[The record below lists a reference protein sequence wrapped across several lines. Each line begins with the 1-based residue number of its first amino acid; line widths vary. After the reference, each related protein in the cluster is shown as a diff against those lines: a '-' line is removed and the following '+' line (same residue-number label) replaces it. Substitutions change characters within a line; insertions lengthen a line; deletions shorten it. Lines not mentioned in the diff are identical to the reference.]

1 MEVLSKVP
9 HLFQRSYLSAAI
21 DFSSWSSVEPWFVQ
35 LESRPLDTVEKIE
48 LWLKDRS
55 ELLDV
60 IGEEGALRYI
70 RMTCDTEDK
79 DLEKAYFDFLEKIS
93 ENVKAAD
100 DRLKRRVLASP
111 SVLELPSERY
121 SIIVRSL
128 QNDVDLF
135 REANIPLETEES
147 KLSQSYQKLMGSLTV
162 QFEGKEQ
169 TMQQMGR
176 YLEDPRRELRES
188 AWRAMVTRRLAEK
201 ESFEKIFNQLLEI
214 RTQISTNAG
223 FSCYRDYAFKHL
235 ERFDYSPQ
243 DCFRFHEGV
252 ETTVVPLVRRIEERR
267 ARDLRVDRL
276 RPWDLSVDPKSRPA
290 LRPFTEA
297 RDLVEG
303 CLNIARQVDPQFGGF
318 IKTMRDLE
326 LLNLESR
333 KGKAPGGYQSSLT
346 EARLPF
352 IFMNAVGLDGD
363 VRTLLHESGHAFHV
377 FATQKETLGHYRHAP
392 IEFCEVASMSME
404 LLGSEFL
411 SVFYQ
416 KDEDLTRSRKKH
428 LEGVLDILPW
438 IARVD
443 AFQHWIYTNPGHSN
457 EERQEYWLGLHRR
470 FGGIEDWDGFEEAQ
484 RSSWHRQ
491 LHIFEL
497 PFYYIEYAIA
507 QLGALQVWINSKRDF
522 RQAVADYWSALQLGG
537 SKPLPDLFRR
547 ANIKF
552 DFGPATLG
560 PLMEAVGE
568 ELEKL
573 RD

>member
-9 HLFQRSYLSAAI
+9 HAFERSYLPATI
-21 DFSSWSSVEPWFVQ
+21 DFSSWVSVEPWFTQ
-35 LESRPLDTVEKIE
+35 LENRSLETVEGLE

-70 RMTCDTEDK
+70 RMTCDTENK
-79 DLEKAYFDFLEKIS
+79 ELEKAYFDFLEEIS

-100 DRLKRRVLASP
+100 DRLKRRFLASP
-111 SVLELPSERY
+111 FLSKLPSERY
-121 SIIVRSL
+121 LILVRSL

-147 KLSQSYQKLMGSLTV
+147 KLSQGYQKLIGSLMV
-162 QFEGKEQ
+162 QFEGIER

-176 YLEDPRRELRES
+176 YLEDPNRDLRES
-188 AWRAMVTRRLAEK
+188 AWKAMVARRLVEK
-201 ESFEKIFNQLLEI
+201 ESLEKIFNQLLHV
-214 RTQISTNAG
+214 RTQISNNAG
-223 FSCYRDYAFKHL
+223 FYCYRDYAFKHL

-252 ETTVVPLVRRIEERR
+252 EATVVPLVRRIEEKR
-267 ARDLRVDRL
+267 ARDLGLNRL
-276 RPWDLSVDPKSRPA
+276 RPWDLSVDPKSRPG
-290 LRPFTEA
+290 LKPFTEA
-297 RDLVEG
+297 RELVEG
-303 CLNIARQVDPQFGGF
+303 CLKIAHQVDLQFGSF
-318 IKTMRDLE
+318 IKTMQDLE

-377 FATQKETLGHYRHAP
+377 FATQKEALGHYRHAP

-404 LLGSEFL
+404 LLGSEYL
-411 SVFYQ
+411 SVFYPQ
-416 KDEDLTRSRKKH
+416 DEDLNRSRRKH
-428 LEGVLDILPW
+428 LEGILDILPW

-443 AFQHWIYTNPGHSN
+443 AFQHWIYTNPGHSDQ
-457 EERQEYWLGLHRR
+457 EREDQWLSLHRR
-470 FGGIEDWDGFEEAQ
+470 FGGIEDWSGFEEAQ

-507 QLGALQVWINSKRDF
+507 QLGALQVWINSRKDF
-522 RQAVADYWSALQLGG
+522 GKAVADYWSALQLGG
-537 SKPLPDLFRR
+537 SKTLPDLFRS
-547 ANIKF
+547 ANVKF
-552 DFGPATLG
+552 EFGPATLG
-560 PLMEAVGE
+560 PLMDAVGE

-573 RD
+573 QD